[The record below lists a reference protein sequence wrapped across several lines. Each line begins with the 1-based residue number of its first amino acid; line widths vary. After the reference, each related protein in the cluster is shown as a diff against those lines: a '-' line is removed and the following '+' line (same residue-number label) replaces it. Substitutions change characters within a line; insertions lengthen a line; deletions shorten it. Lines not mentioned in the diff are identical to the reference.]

1 MASATTGSIWQNGTD
16 ETEVLHYTASHSP
29 FLQGVNLHQPHQL
42 TNYTIVKIRSNT
54 GFITTLD
61 RVPQTQN
68 FFNESL
74 APENLGTSGT
84 GSLVSVDVAGK
95 LGQCVYH
102 VIDRRDLGQSLVY
115 DDDSPFVEAT
125 SLESSPVEFM
135 MTNPLAVSLPTS
147 LVQVTASPL
156 TMDGVIEPFDI
167 RKVADRSSIELP
179 YVARGLKGDMCVVN
193 AKRESLVFDD
203 KKNIKNSST
212 RPFLDSQESFG
223 GVDLPGAFS
232 DADSNMRP
240 FIETTQRELFYVSGT
255 LDEEIRHV
263 LVDGFVSASTTYKAF
278 RTENIRVDEV
288 IARHGFVFSQN
299 DNYTY
304 DSIVYGG
311 LKK

>member
-16 ETEVLHYTASHSP
+16 ETSVLHYSSSHSP
-29 FLQGVNLHQPHQL
+29 FLQGTNLRQPHQL

-54 GFITTLD
+54 GLVTTLNE
-61 RVPQTQN
+61 VPQTQD
-68 FFNESL
+68 FFNESVIS
-74 APENLGTSGT
+74 ENLGTSGT
-84 GSLVSVDVAGK
+84 GSLANIDTTGK
-95 LGQCVYH
+95 LGQVVYH
-102 VIDRRDLGQSLVY
+102 TVDRRDLGQSLSY
-115 DDDSPFVEAT
+115 NDSSPFVEAT

-135 MTNPLAVSLPTS
+135 MTNPLAVSLPIS

-156 TMDGVIEPFDI
+156 TMDGVIEPLDI
-167 RKVADRSSIELP
+167 RKVVDRSSIELP
-179 YVARGLKGDMCVVN
+179 YVSHSIKGDMCATN

-203 KKNIKNSST
+203 KKNLKNSST
-212 RPFLDSQESFG
+212 RPFLDSQEAFG

-232 DADSNMRP
+232 DADSNMLP
-240 FIETTQRELFYVSGT
+240 FTDTTQRELFYASGT
-255 LDEEIRHV
+255 LDTEIRHV
-263 LVDGFVSASTTYKAF
+263 LVDGFVSASTSYKAF
-278 RTENIRVDEV
+278 RTENTREDEI